1 MKQQE
6 KLIVLNVQMVI
17 IKLKIQILYEDYL
30 VIYLLIII
38 KMEIFIKNL
47 IQIVQLVEEVMILV

>member
-38 KMEIFIKNL
+38 KMEIFIKNV
-47 IQIVQLVEEVMILV
+47 IQIVQLVQEVMILL

>member
-47 IQIVQLVEEVMILV
+47 IQIVQLVQEVMILV